1 MDRNKELIDIL
12 DLIDKEYKK
21 ALKEN
26 RNDVDGYSHSYAL
39 IKSVIK
45 KSEFKDSIPSSRH
58 QEDGQDLINKK
69 RMNNKQIAKIYK
81 KRETAYKTLLECDI
95 AIDKLL
101 KKLIN
106 K

>member
-1 MDRNKELIDIL
+1 
-12 DLIDKEYKK
+12 
-21 ALKEN
+21 
-26 RNDVDGYSHSYAL
+26 
-39 IKSVIK
+39 
-45 KSEFKDSIPSSRH
+45 
-58 QEDGQDLINKK
+58 
-69 RMNNKQIAKIYK
+69 MNNKQIAKIYK